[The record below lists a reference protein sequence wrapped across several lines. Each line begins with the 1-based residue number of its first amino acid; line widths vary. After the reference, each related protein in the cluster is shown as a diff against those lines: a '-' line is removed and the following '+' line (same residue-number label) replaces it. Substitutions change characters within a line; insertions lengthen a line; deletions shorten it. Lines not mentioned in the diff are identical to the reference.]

1 MPHGS
6 DRLALGSLFP
16 FTDCEEVPL
25 KNRGHDLASIN
36 EGAKG

>member
-16 FTDCEEVPL
+16 FTDYKEVPL
-25 KNRGHDLASIN
+25 KNRRNDLASSN
-36 EGAKG
+36 EGAKV